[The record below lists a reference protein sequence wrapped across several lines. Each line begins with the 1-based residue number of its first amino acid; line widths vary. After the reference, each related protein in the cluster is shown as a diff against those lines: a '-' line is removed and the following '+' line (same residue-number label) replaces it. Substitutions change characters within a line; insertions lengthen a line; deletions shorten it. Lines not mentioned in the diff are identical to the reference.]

1 MARLDTDLIGL
12 PIVSMEDASVVAEV
26 DGLVIDD
33 STLTVAGFLTD
44 VGLYEASVLPF
55 AHTRAVGDDA
65 VIVRSADVLV
75 RLSANPALAAL
86 AEKGIDISGARVVT
100 LSGKEVGSAGGFF
113 VDDRGRV
120 VGIEFISEDL
130 SPQPRDAAVVPISTV
145 HRVGPDLVVLKQ
157 DYAEHL
163 LKDGS
168 SLDRLA
174 ARAIQA
180 RPAVKAPA
188 LAKPERVTPAEPP
201 ATAPVPAKPP
211 RGRATSK
218 KPALALVET
227 PPPAAEPPAA
237 AETILPPAEPPA
249 PAAAVATAE
258 TAKPSE
264 DPAGSVAA
272 PAKETGGAQ
281 HFLIGKRVVRRIED
295 VAGEIIAEEGD
306 VVTSEMIQ
314 KAKNSDQL
322 LILSLNVE

>member
-33 STLTVAGFLTD
+33 STLTVAGFLTN

-55 AHTRAVGDDA
+55 AATRAVGDDA

-75 RLSANPALAAL
+75 RLSSNPALAAL

-100 LSGKEVGSAGGFF
+100 LSGKEVGSVGGYF

-120 VGIEFISEDL
+120 VGLEFISEDL
-130 SPQPRDAAVVPISTV
+130 SSKPRDAAVVPVSTV

-174 ARAIQA
+174 ARPVQA
-180 RPAVKAPA
+180 RPPVKAPA
-188 LAKPERVTPAEPP
+188 PAKPERAMQAEPP
-201 ATAPVPAKPP
+201 AAAPVPAKPP

-227 PPPAAEPPAA
+227 PPPPAEPPSG
-237 AETILPPAEPPA
+237 AETVSPSAEPPA
-249 PAAAVATAE
+249 PAASTAE
-258 TAKPSE
+258 TA
-264 DPAGSVAA
+264 
-272 PAKETGGAQ
+272 GAQ

-295 VAGEIIAEEGD
+295 VAGEVIAEEGD

-314 KAKNSDQL
+314 KARSSDQL

>member
-33 STLTVAGFLTD
+33 STLTVAGFLTN

-55 AHTRAVGDDA
+55 AATRAVGDDA
-65 VIVRSADVLV
+65 VIVRSADALV

-86 AEKGIDISGARVVT
+86 AEKGIEISGARVVT
-100 LSGKEVGSAGGFF
+100 LSGKEVGSVGGYF

-120 VGIEFISEDL
+120 VGLEFISEDP
-130 SPQPRDAAVVPISTV
+130 SPHPRDPAVVPVSTV

-174 ARAIQA
+174 ARTVPA
-180 RPAVKAPA
+180 RPPVKAPA
-188 LAKPERVTPAEPP
+188 PATPARVTQTELPA
-201 ATAPVPAKPP
+201 ATPVPAKPP
-211 RGRATSK
+211 RGRGTSK
-218 KPALALVET
+218 KPALTLVET
-227 PPPAAEPPAA
+227 PLPAAEPPAP
-237 AETILPPAEPPA
+237 AETIPATAESPA
-249 PAAAVATAE
+249 VATATAE
-258 TAKPSE
+258 TAKPPE
-264 DPAGSVAA
+264 DPAGSAPA
-272 PAKETGGAQ
+272 PAKETGAAQ
-281 HFLIGKRVVRRIED
+281 HFLLGKRVMRRIED
-295 VAGEIIAEEGD
+295 VAGEVIAEEGD
-306 VVTSEMIQ
+306 VVTYEMIQ
-314 KAKNSDQL
+314 KAKNRDQL

>member
-33 STLTVAGFLTD
+33 SALTVAGFLTN

-55 AHTRAVGDDA
+55 AATRAVGDDA
-65 VIVRSADVLV
+65 VIVRSADALI

-86 AEKGIDISGARVVT
+86 AERGIDISGSRVVT
-100 LSGKEVGSAGGFF
+100 LSGKEVGSAGGYF

-120 VGIEFISEDL
+120 VGLEFISEDP
-130 SPQPRDAAVVPISTV
+130 SPHPQDPVVIPVSTV
-145 HRVGPDLVVLKQ
+145 HRVGPDLVVLRQ

-174 ARAIQA
+174 ARTV
-180 RPAVKAPA
+180 PAKAPVKAPA
-188 LAKPERVTPAEPP
+188 PARPEPVAQAEP
-201 ATAPVPAKPP
+201 TAPTPVPSKMP
-211 RGRATSK
+211 RGRSAAK
-218 KPALALVET
+218 KPTLAPAET
-227 PPPAAEPPAA
+227 PPPV
-237 AETILPPAEPPA
+237 AEPPA
-249 PAAAVATAE
+249 PAE
-258 TAKPSE
+258 TIPPAE
-264 DPAGSVAA
+264 DPAGSVAP
-272 PAKETGGAQ
+272 PAKETGEAQ

-295 VAGEIIAEEGD
+295 VAGEVIAEEGD
-306 VVTSEMIQ
+306 VVTYEMIQ
-314 KAKNSDQL
+314 KAKSKDQL

>member
-33 STLTVAGFLTD
+33 SALTVAGFLTN

-55 AHTRAVGDDA
+55 AATRAVGDDA
-65 VIVRSADVLV
+65 VIVRSAEAII

-86 AEKGIDISGARVVT
+86 AERGIDISGSRVVT
-100 LSGKEVGSAGGFF
+100 LSGKEVGSAGGYF

-120 VGIEFISEDL
+120 VGLEFISEDP
-130 SPQPRDAAVVPISTV
+130 SPHPLDPAVVPVSTV
-145 HRVGPDLVVLKQ
+145 HRVGPDLVVLRQ

-174 ARAIQA
+174 AKTVPA
-180 RPAVKAPA
+180 RPPVKAP
-188 LAKPERVTPAEPP
+188 TPARPEHVAQAEPT
-201 ATAPVPAKPP
+201 AAPVPAKVP
-211 RGRATSK
+211 RGRAAAK
-218 KPALALVET
+218 KPTLALVET
-227 PPPAAEPPAA
+227 PPSATEPPVP
-237 AETILPPAEPPA
+237 AETIPPP
-249 PAAAVATAE
+249 
-258 TAKPSE
+258 E
-264 DPAGSVAA
+264 DPAGSVAP
-272 PAKETGGAQ
+272 PAKETGAAQ

-295 VAGEIIAEEGD
+295 VAGEVIAEEGD
-306 VVTSEMIQ
+306 VVTYEMIQ
-314 KAKNSDQL
+314 KAKSKDQL